1 MIKEQTS
8 NTYDLSDFN
17 KIKQDGFEYTI
28 PDTSRELITLLANLV
43 GSPNYSKSP
52 YFIKTDKKKK
62 RVTETYDMGWDML
75 RNFKKT
81 EVKEKTEIEK
91 ELDTIRILMNKLTRD
106 NYNTIIQ
113 QIKTSIEKIKET
125 PSFDQVISL
134 LFKIALSN
142 RFYSEVYAKLYTDL
156 KDEYPSLKE
165 YFTNTL
171 DSYMEL
177 FKNIESCNPDKD
189 YDKFCNINKQNEHR
203 RSITTFL
210 VNCMKFDVIDVK
222 IITNMLF
229 YLQTLLLDSIT
240 DIMKM
245 EEITENFFII
255 IKNGLNRIVLSD
267 EWGNIYEYIQHNA
280 VNKSFNTKIRFR
292 FMDLLDLTN

>member
-1 MIKEQTS
+1 MSKVYE
-8 NTYDLSDFN
+8 LSDFS
-17 KIKQDGFEYTI
+17 KIKEEGFEYTI

-62 RVTETYDMGWDML
+62 KSTDTYDMGWDML

-91 ELDTIRILMNKLTRD
+91 ELDTIRILMNKVTRE
-106 NYNTIIQ
+106 NYATIMQ

-177 FKNIESCNPDKD
+177 FKNIESCNPDED

-210 VNCMKFDVIDVK
+210 VNCMKFEVIEVN

-229 YLQTLLLDSIT
+229 YLQTLLLESINDT
-240 DIMKM
+240 MKM

-255 IKNGLNRIVLSD
+255 INNGLNKIVLSD
-267 EWGNIYEYIQHNA
+267 EWGNIYEYIQQNA
-280 VNKSFNTKIRFR
+280 VNKSFNNKIRFR